1 MSRSERQK
9 MKEAMKQY
17 HQVMEQAAK
26 RRAQMS
32 PEDLRALKERE
43 EQWKQAHQPSIPD
56 QIKALEASRPK
67 PLTFKD
73 RVVILILVGAL
84 IGSVVVSIY
93 GKYIAPILFLGL
105 TSLLLLS
112 FYIWAISSDKEKNAE
127 IDRKISELKA
137 RQCAQDSTP
146 EKATR
151 TNALPK
157 QDLVEKMPQK
167 GDAAG
172 DNATPFLPTIE
183 HKPLPAFAPIQRS
196 GVSELAFFRKYESE
210 KRDHPFR
217 PEYIGL
223 LNPYLK
229 EPVQSEADYYLYLR
243 EHTYQILCDKMVTD
257 STEEICAQA
266 KREILLA
273 DADRRTAWEYVDK
286 RDKVLRRMRTLFFV
300 LLGLILALASAMVY
314 LAWFR

>member
-32 PEDLRALKERE
+32 PEELRAREERE
-43 EQWKQAHQPSIPD
+43 VQWKRDQQPPVPD
-56 QIKALEASRPK
+56 QIRSLDAIRPK
-67 PLTFKD
+67 PLTSKD
-73 RVVILILVGAL
+73 RVVMIILICAL
-84 IGSVVVSIY
+84 IGSVIVSIY
-93 GKYIAPILFLGL
+93 AHYIAPILFLGL
-105 TSLLLLS
+105 PALLLLS
-112 FYIWAISSDKEKNAE
+112 FYLWTVSSNKEQNAE
-127 IDRKISELKA
+127 IDRKISALKA
-137 RQCAQDSTP
+137 RQPAQASAPDKETST
-146 EKATR
+146 KS
-151 TNALPK
+151 LPK
-157 QDLVEKMPQK
+157 QDAVEKLSQK
-167 GDAAG
+167 DDAAG
-172 DNATPFLPTIE
+172 AKPVSALPAVE

-273 DADRRTAWEYVDK
+273 YADRKAAWEYVDK